1 MSLNDFNGGIG
12 QEVNNRMDV
21 YRNEPQ
27 KLQQKAAVSKD
38 LLDLMALQKLKN
50 EKAAAAREL
59 SLSMEQDPATIR
71 SQMERE
77 ALQMQKQTMG
87 DTVKNVSGALNT
99 KRAKEQKN
107 LRAVAEKGLAGLR
120 KTPQGGVT
128 SAANPMQMAG
138 MGQGITGPAIVKR
151 AQGGIVGF
159 AEGKKVTLSEDQ
171 KRRAKQLGLP
181 VESILNM
188 LEDSPEAQLLL
199 GQIGPD
205 SPSSAWSRLTS
216 SPPRN
221 YDIRA
226 RKEAALAQ
234 RALQDPLQAQV
245 EAKYRPFLS
254 IFKKQSPAQAKFTR
268 DVVRGIDTFDDATL
282 EKLLA
287 VNLNSASFDPSV
299 ADLIALP
306 EAASETE
313 AASKTGAA
321 SETET
326 SLAPITFES
335 PAPKISATEQLLKD
349 EPELFDLKAVK
360 PETVTTTAQDTAQAT
375 LLEGLNAIPP
385 NYDISVPEV
394 AEFKPTD
401 PSKIYDEQGME
412 IYRSLLQG
420 AANDV
425 GLNVD
430 NSIDAARASADDY
443 LFRDQ
448 KRNTYK
454 DQIAREQAF
463 QDRQLD
469 PATVKRL
476 KSMETWAGGGK
487 YGRGGIGQGYLD
499 AQKRFADLESQG
511 LATLRGID
519 DVAITSDYNL
529 GALGMT
535 AGENAG
541 NRTSNKITNAQNVM
555 SNELLA
561 QRNLSTAIQ
570 QANQGVLDAKA
581 KATNDQSRSY
591 FEALMQKLTNNTKIN
606 SEILRKETATVER
619 LTNLSISDAEQE
631 TEVLFKNATNK
642 IAAAKTTDEYRS
654 EVAKIARLN
663 YKDASDAY
671 NTAVAELEKAKVAAM
686 QTSPLILDLMRKLNN
701 IDDIETV
708 AGAEAARKKIEV
720 YGGLIENYIAGLF
733 AGQFAVLEALKER
746 VNLTSQSAA
755 MGAVDPDDAET
766 VVTEEE

>member
-1 MSLNDFNGGIG
+1 
-12 QEVNNRMDV
+12 
-21 YRNEPQ
+21 
-27 KLQQKAAVSKD
+27 

-87 DTVKNVSGALNT
+87 DTVKNVSGAIGTQNA
-99 KRAKEQKN
+99 KRQKN
-107 LRAVAEKGLAGLR
+107 LNAVAEKGLAGLR
-120 KTPQGGVT
+120 RTPQGGVT

-138 MGQGITGPAIVKR
+138 MGQGITGPAAVKR

-171 KRRAKQLGLP
+171 KRKAEKLGFP
-181 VESILNM
+181 VDSILNM
-188 LEDSPEAQLLL
+188 LEDSQEAQFLLD
-199 GQIGPD
+199 QIGPAEATTPFGRGLRD
-205 SPSSAWSRLTS
+205 FITRGSAPIGSAYAGGTPESKLEAIISEKYGPASALGGALMVQTKESRQ
-216 SPPRN
+216 
-221 YDIRA
+221 YAKDVW
-226 RKEAALAQ
+226 AAL
-234 RALQDPLQAQV
+234 RAGKLD
-245 EAKYRPFLS
+245 Y
-254 IFKKQSPAQAKFTR
+254 
-268 DVVRGIDTFDDATL
+268 ATL
-282 EKLLA
+282 EKLA
-287 VNLNSASFDPSV
+287 NTPYDPANFDISKMPVLPNVATSKDAEVEADITKDVSV
-299 ADLIALP
+299 
-306 EAASETE
+306 
-313 AASKTGAA
+313 
-321 SETET
+321 
-326 SLAPITFES
+326 APITFES

-349 EPELFDLKAVK
+349 QPELFDLKAVK
-360 PETVTTTAQDTAQAT
+360 PETVDTTAQDTAQAT
-375 LLEGLNAIPP
+375 LLEGLNAVPP

-394 AEFKPTD
+394 AGFKPTD
-401 PSKIYDEQGME
+401 PLKLYDDQGME
-412 IYRSLLQG
+412 IRRSLLQG
-420 AANDV
+420 AANDI

-430 NSIDAARASADDY
+430 DSIDAARASADDY

-469 PATVKRL
+469 PETVKFNKRL
-476 KSMETWAGGGK
+476 ETFLGGGT

-499 AQKRFADLESQG
+499 AQKRYADLEGQG

-519 DVAITSDYNL
+519 DAAITSDYNL

-541 NRTSNKITNAQNVM
+541 NRTSNKITNAQNVA

-561 QRNLSTAIQ
+561 QRSASMAMQKAETEKNIAE
-570 QANQGVLDAKA
+570 AKA
-581 KATNDQSRSY
+581 INDQSRSY
-591 FEALMQKLTNNTKIN
+591 FEALTAKLTNNTKIN
-606 SEILRKETATVER
+606 SAVLTQETATVR
-619 LTNLSISDAEQE
+619 NLTNLSISDAEQQ
-631 TEVLFKNATNK
+631 TKVLFKNAENK
-642 IAAAKTTDEYRS
+642 INAAKTTDEYKS

-686 QTSPLILDLMRKLNN
+686 QTSPLVLRLMNE
-701 IDDIETV
+701 IADIENIETE
-708 AGAEAARKKIEV
+708 AGAEEARKKLKV
-720 YGGLIENYIAGLF
+720 YGDLIENYIAGLF